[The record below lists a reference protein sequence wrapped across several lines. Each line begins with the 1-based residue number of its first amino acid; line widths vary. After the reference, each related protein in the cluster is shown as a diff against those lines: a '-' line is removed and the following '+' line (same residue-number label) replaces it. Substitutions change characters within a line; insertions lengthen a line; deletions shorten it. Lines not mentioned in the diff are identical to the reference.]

1 MRILDSIAAILSV
14 ILLVSCSSREVNKH
28 EPQVQQYESLA
39 MQKYGQGAD
48 LIRNTSGTAVLCV
61 KSAKPTQLQPQRQ
74 IAFFVYDISTRT
86 VLFEDNVPNGSVSWM
101 DDVSVVVTVIP
112 GTVKDDDKTP
122 SARQGYIFDLRS
134 RKTRDLESVNVR

>member
-1 MRILDSIAAILSV
+1 MKILHYISAMVSIVALLSCGTGDV
-14 ILLVSCSSREVNKH
+14 TKGEVQGEEYK
-28 EPQVQQYESLA
+28 SLA
-39 MQKYGQGAD
+39 FQKYGQGAD

-61 KSAKPTQLQPQRQ
+61 KSSKPTQLQPQQQ
-74 IAFFVYDISTRT
+74 ISFFVYDISTRT
-86 VLFEDNVPNGSVSWM
+86 VLFEDNLPNGSVSWM